1 MARKGLLESNARK
14 RELVERFASRRLAL
28 VKIMKDP
35 GATPEE
41 KREAQAALARLPRN
55 SSAVRVRNRCNF
67 TGRPRGFLR
76 DFGTSRIA
84 FRKMALEGLIPGVRK
99 SSW

>member
-14 RELVERFASRRLAL
+14 RELVKRYASRRLAL
-28 VKIMKDP
+28 VTIMKDP
-35 GATPEE
+35 AATPLE
-41 KREAQAALARLPRN
+41 KREAQAALSKLPRN
-55 SSAVRVRNRCNF
+55 SSATRVRNRCNF
-67 TGRPRGFLR
+67 TGRPRAFLR

-84 FRKMALEGLIPGVRK
+84 FREMSLRGLIPGVRK

>member
-14 RELVERFASRRLAL
+14 RELVKRYAPRRLAL
-28 VKIMKDP
+28 VTIMKDP
-35 GATPEE
+35 AATPLE
-41 KREAQAALARLPRN
+41 KREAQAALSKLPRN

-67 TGRPRGFLR
+67 TGRPRAFLR

-84 FRKMALEGLIPGVRK
+84 FREMSLQGLIPGVRK